1 MGQHD
6 LRIITRLVA
15 QHRHEVCCLTAGVHA
30 DAGHAATS
38 AGIAIGDV
46 RHVLT
51 DIAGLCREKGWD
63 FRALVRHVTASPG
76 RAGEREQSPAE
87 P

>member
-51 DIAGLCREKGWD
+51 DILAPASW
-63 FRALVRHVTASPG
+63 RALAHLQIRLRRIYVVRC
-76 RAGEREQSPAE
+76 RNRR
-87 P
+87 